1 MISKLIIHNPHVD
14 DFLAEPLQF
23 RLLGRRALKKY
34 GFMIDEARASGQTV
48 SVLVDGTASGLI
60 PEAVFHNLPLWL
72 RLVLAALEFKLW
84 KRINGFGDD
93 VQRVDIP
100 KAPTGDVL
108 LAFSYKSATGRFAL
122 REATLQHY
130 RAVVFHLSHYF
141 LATAEKAANIRRLP
155 NAYLA
160 GDSDVTG
167 IPYFKCYFDWYN
179 KPFLVLPF
187 AVGKRFIN
195 QQPWMSRD
203 GRAVAT
209 GSFHDLRLEQP
220 AHKYADFMAATGAT
234 TYHPVRLAIYQAAA
248 RLAPWINCKIS
259 PYREYGKSRFNRMLS
274 HFRVAQ
280 TKYFGINIVDLYNQ
294 HRYAI
299 VGEELSGFPALG
311 AFEAMACGCVLIA
324 QPVYYMGL
332 GIVEGRHYLPHDG
345 SSAHIHAHLATKAD
359 TAHIAISHQAVIFV
373 NTYFSHSAVYAQWKK
388 ALNEIT

>member
-1 MISKLIIHNPHVD
+1 MITYYNPHVD
-14 DFLAEPLQF
+14 DFVAEPLQF

-34 GFMIDEARASGQTV
+34 GFMIDEARACGQKV

-60 PEAVFHNLPLWL
+60 PEAVFHKLPLWL
-72 RLVLAALEFKLW
+72 RLVLAGLEFKLW

-93 VQRVDIP
+93 VRRVDIP
-100 KAPTGDVL
+100 KAPIGDVL
-108 LAFSYKSATGRFAL
+108 MAFSYKSATGRFAL
-122 REATLQHY
+122 REATLKHY

-141 LATAEKAANIRRLP
+141 SATAEKAANIRRLP

-160 GDSDVTG
+160 GDSDVTD
-167 IPYFKCYFDWYN
+167 IPYFKQYFDWYN

-220 AHKYADFMAATGAT
+220 THKYADFMAATGAT

-259 PYREYGKSRFNRMLS
+259 PYREYGKSRFNRMLA

-280 TKYFGINIVDLYNQ
+280 TKYFAINIVDLYNQ

-324 QPVYYMGL
+324 QPAYYAGL
-332 GIVEGRHYLPHDG
+332 GLEEGENYLPYDG
-345 SSAHIHAHLATKAD
+345 STEQLLELIQGEVATEAESLVSG
-359 TAHIAISHQAVIFV
+359 AAFNIS
-373 NTYFSHSAVYAQWKK
+373 TRFSPSAVF
-388 ALNEIT
+388 ALWHKTFQALP